1 MQPDTINP
9 EAYARRWK
17 TLAVLSLS
25 LLIIGLDNT
34 VLNVALPTLQTH
46 FSASGSTLQ
55 WIVDAY
61 LLAFAGVLLTMGTLG
76 DRFGRKRALQWGLGL
91 FGVASVLAALAQ
103 NADQL
108 IVLRAVMGI
117 GGAMIMPA
125 TLSVIMDI
133 FPREERGK
141 AIGIWSAIAGVGIG
155 LGPFVGGLLLE
166 FSSWSA
172 VFWLNVPIVALAMVA
187 GLRLV
192 PESRDPSPGAFDLRG
207 AALSIAMLVTLV
219 YGIIEATP
227 RGWTDPLV
235 LGCFGAAALL
245 ALAFVAW
252 ERRVPAPM
260 LPLEFFRDARFTVAS
275 VGVGLVFFAMMGS
288 VFAFTQ
294 YLQFAHGF
302 SALEAGAAMLPLA
315 LGLVIGSGASNHLVG
330 SVGRSRVIAG
340 GLIGVAAVLS
350 TSLAWTPDMAPA
362 LLALVAFGLA
372 LSMGAAMAPAT
383 DSVMSAVPEAKAGVG
398 SAMSDVTRQVGG
410 ALGVAVIGSIIG
422 TAYSRD
428 MSDAPEAAAESV
440 GAAHA
445 VAGQLGGP
453 AGGELADTAGRAFT
467 DALGLGLTAAAVA
480 ALAGAILVLLRLPGD
495 NAAVKSPAVIRPRA
509 SVATQPTAP

>member
-1 MQPDTINP
+1 
-9 EAYARRWK
+9 
-17 TLAVLSLS
+17 
-25 LLIIGLDNT
+25 
-34 VLNVALPTLQTH
+34 
-46 FSASGSTLQ
+46 
-55 WIVDAY
+55 
-61 LLAFAGVLLTMGTLG
+61 
-76 DRFGRKRALQWGLGL
+76 
-91 FGVASVLAALAQ
+91 
-103 NADQL
+103 
-108 IVLRAVMGI
+108 MGI

-125 TLSVIMDI
+125 TLSVIMDV

-172 VFWLNVPIVALAMVA
+172 VFWLNVPIVAVAMVA

-192 PESRDPSPGAFDLRG
+192 PESRDPAPGAFDLRG
-207 AALSIAMLVTLV
+207 AALSILMLVTLV

-235 LGCFGAAALL
+235 LGCFAAAALL
-245 ALAFVAW
+245 ALVFVAW

-260 LPLEFFRDARFTVAS
+260 LPLEFFRDPRFTVAS

-302 SALEAGAAMLPLA
+302 SALEAGTAMLPLA
-315 LGLVIGSGASNHLVG
+315 LGLVIGSGASHGLVG

-350 TSLAWTPDMAPA
+350 TSLAWTPDMAPV
-362 LLALVAFGLA
+362 LLGLVTFGLA

-428 MSDAPEAAAESV
+428 LTEAPDAAAESV

-445 VAGQLGGP
+445 VAERVGGP
-453 AGGELADTAGRAFT
+453 AGRELADSAGQAFT
-467 DALGLGLTAAAVA
+467 DALGIGLTAAALA
-480 ALAGAILVLLRLPGD
+480 ALAGAVLVLLRLPGGR
-495 NAAVKSPAVIRPRA
+495 APAVAGPGPGIA
-509 SVATQPTAP
+509 AQPSTP